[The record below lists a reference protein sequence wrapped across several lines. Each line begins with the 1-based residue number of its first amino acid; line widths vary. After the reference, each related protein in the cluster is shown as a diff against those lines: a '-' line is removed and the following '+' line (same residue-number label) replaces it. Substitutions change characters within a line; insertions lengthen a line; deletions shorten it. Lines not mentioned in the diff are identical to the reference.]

1 MKDNTQAITQDSNT
15 VSQLEKETSFL
26 GNTGENEKKPKKFQ
40 PLNSYKWQGLMWF
53 LVIVACIAF
62 GFIMLRFDSI
72 IKDFQVLLG
81 ILKPIIIGIILA
93 YILNPVM
100 KSFENFFYRIF
111 KKESSDPK
119 VKKQIRSISLLIT
132 IILFLVLIGIL
143 LAAILPDLAV
153 SISNL
158 ITDLP
163 GYVSSF
169 SNWISHLSVDDKYQ
183 VYVQQILD
191 QTEHVET
198 WIKTSLSS
206 QLNEIVATLKAG
218 ILGVFNVLYNF
229 FIGLIVSIY
238 ILSTKEKFKAQS
250 KKLLYAIFQENTS
263 NSILQIARDSDK
275 IFLGFLTGKIIDSA
289 IIGIICFIFLSI
301 FQIPYT
307 LIVSVIVGIT
317 NIIPFF
323 GPYIGGIPSAIL
335 IFLADPKAGIF
346 FILFIVILQQI
357 DGNLIGPKILG
368 NTTGLSAFWVI
379 FSILL
384 GSGLFGFAGMIF
396 GVPVFAVIY
405 HIIHQLVNKRIARKK
420 MPLETDKYADVYRVE
435 QASLIYK
442 TKMQDSDEKVEK
454 LEK

>member
-1 MKDNTQAITQDSNT
+1 MNDKTQAITQDSDT
-15 VSQLEKETSFL
+15 SSQSEKETSFFRS
-26 GNTGENEKKPKKFQ
+26 TGENEKSKKRFQ

-62 GFIMLRFDSI
+62 GFIILRFDSI

-100 KSFENFFYRIF
+100 KSFEKFFYRIF

-119 VKKQIRSISLLIT
+119 TKKQIRSISLLIT
-132 IILFLVLIGIL
+132 IILFLVVIGIL

-169 SNWISHLSVDDKYQ
+169 SNWVSQLSVDDKYQ

-250 KKLLYAIFQENTS
+250 KKLLYAVFQENTS

-275 IFLGFLTGKIIDSA
+275 IFTW
-289 IIGIICFIFLSI
+289 IF
-301 FQIPYT
+301 
-307 LIVSVIVGIT
+307 
-317 NIIPFF
+317 
-323 GPYIGGIPSAIL
+323 
-335 IFLADPKAGIF
+335 
-346 FILFIVILQQI
+346 
-357 DGNLIGPKILG
+357 
-368 NTTGLSAFWVI
+368 
-379 FSILL
+379 
-384 GSGLFGFAGMIF
+384 
-396 GVPVFAVIY
+396 
-405 HIIHQLVNKRIARKK
+405 
-420 MPLETDKYADVYRVE
+420 
-435 QASLIYK
+435 
-442 TKMQDSDEKVEK
+442 
-454 LEK
+454 

>member
-1 MKDNTQAITQDSNT
+1 MKDKIQQKKQQAGVPNQ
-15 VSQLEKETSFL
+15 VEKEPSFFQ
-26 GNTGENEKKPKKFQ
+26 NIGESEKNRKRFQ
-40 PLNSYKWQGLMWF
+40 ELNSYKWQGLMWF

-62 GFIMLRFDSI
+62 GFIVLRLDSI
-72 IKDFQVLLG
+72 IEGFQVLLG
-81 ILKPIIIGIILA
+81 ILKPILIGVILA

-100 KSFENFFYRIF
+100 KSFENFFYRVF
-111 KKESSDPK
+111 KKDNSDPK
-119 VKKQIRSISLLIT
+119 AQKQIRSIALLIT
-132 IILFLVLIGIL
+132 IILFLVIIGIL
-143 LAAILPDLAV
+143 LAAILPDLVV

-158 ITDLP
+158 IADLP
-163 GYVSSF
+163 GYVSSV
-169 SNWISHLSVDDKYQ
+169 SHWISQLSVDDKYQ
-183 VYVQQILD
+183 VYVQQMLD
-191 QTEHVET
+191 QTEHAET
-198 WIKTSLSS
+198 WVKTNLSG
-206 QLNEIVATLKAG
+206 QLNAVVATLRAG
-218 ILGVFNVLYNF
+218 IVSVFNLLYNF

-250 KKLLYAIFQENTS
+250 KKVLYALFQESTS
-263 NSILQIARDSDK
+263 NSILQMARDSNK

-289 IIGIICFIFLSI
+289 IIGVICFIFLSI

-346 FILFIVILQQI
+346 FIVFIIILQQI
-357 DGNLIGPKILG
+357 DGNFIGPKILG

-405 HIIHQLVNKRIARKK
+405 HIIHQLVNKRIAAKK
-420 MPLETDKYADVYRVE
+420 MPLETAKYTEVYRVDH
-435 QASLIYK
+435 ASLVYHQATQSKEK
-442 TKMQDSDEKVEK
+442 TEE
-454 LEK
+454 

>member
-1 MKDNTQAITQDSNT
+1 MKDKTQETDQSSVT
-15 VSQLEKETSFL
+15 PVRSEKESSFFQ
-26 GNTGENEKKPKKFQ
+26 NNRENEKSKKRFQ
-40 PLNSYKWQGLMWF
+40 PLDSYKWQGLMWF
-53 LVIVACIAF
+53 LVIIACIAF
-62 GFIMLRFDSI
+62 GFIVLRFDSI
-72 IKDFQVLLG
+72 VKDFQVLLG
-81 ILKPIIIGIILA
+81 IMKPIIIGIILA

-100 KSFENFFYRIF
+100 KSFEKFFFKIF
-111 KKESSDPK
+111 KKDSSDLK
-119 VKKQIRSISLLIT
+119 AKKQIRSISLLIT

-143 LAAILPDLAV
+143 LAALLPELAL

-158 ITDLP
+158 IRDLP
-163 GYVSSF
+163 GYLSSF

-183 VYVQQILD
+183 VYVQQILN

-206 QLNEIVATLKAG
+206 QFNEIVATVRAG
-218 ILGVFNVLYNF
+218 IVGVFNVLYNF

-250 KKLLYAIFQENTS
+250 KKFLYAIFQENTS
-263 NSILQIARDSDK
+263 NTILQVARDSDK

-289 IIGIICFIFLSI
+289 IIGTICFVFLSI

-307 LIVSVIVGIT
+307 LVVSVIVGIT

-346 FILFIVILQQI
+346 FIIFIMILQQI
-357 DGNLIGPKILG
+357 DGNFIGPKILG

-405 HIIHQLVNKRIARKK
+405 HIIHQLVNKRISSKK

-435 QASLIYK
+435 KASLVYK
-442 TKMQDSDEKVEK
+442 PKVQDKEKKAEK
-454 LEK
+454 LEN

>member
-1 MKDNTQAITQDSNT
+1 MKNKTQETGKNPIASLQP
-15 VSQLEKETSFL
+15 EKEPSYFQSI
-26 GNTGENEKKPKKFQ
+26 GESEKGKKRFQ

-53 LVIVACIAF
+53 LVIIACIAF
-62 GFIMLRFDSI
+62 GFIVLRFDSI
-72 IKDFQVLLG
+72 VKNFQVLLG
-81 ILKPIIIGIILA
+81 IMKPIIIGIILA

-100 KSFENFFYRIF
+100 KSFENFFYKIF
-111 KKESSDPK
+111 KKDSSDLK
-119 VKKQIRSISLLIT
+119 VKKQIRSVSLFIT

-143 LAAILPDLAV
+143 LAALLPELAL

-158 ITDLP
+158 IRDLP
-163 GYVSSF
+163 GYLASF
-169 SNWISHLSVDDKYQ
+169 SNWIAHLSVDDKYQ
-183 VYVQQILD
+183 IYVQQILD

-198 WIKTSLSS
+198 WIKTTLSS
-206 QLNEIVATLKAG
+206 QFNEIVATVRAG
-218 ILGVFNVLYNF
+218 IVGVFNILYNF

-250 KKLLYAIFQENTS
+250 KKVLYAFFQENTS
-263 NSILQIARDSDK
+263 NTILQIARDSDK
-275 IFLGFLTGKIIDSA
+275 IFLGFLSGKIIDSA
-289 IIGIICFIFLSI
+289 IIGMICFIFLSI

-307 LIVSVIVGIT
+307 LVVSVIVGIT

-346 FILFIVILQQI
+346 FIIFIMILQQI

-405 HIIHQLVNKRIARKK
+405 HIIHQLVNKQISSKK
-420 MPLETDKYADVYRVE
+420 MPLETDKYTDVYRVE
-435 QASLIYK
+435 KSSLVYK
-442 TKMQDSDEKVEK
+442 VKVE
-454 LEK
+454 EKE

>member
-1 MKDNTQAITQDSNT
+1 MKDKAQATEQNS
-15 VSQLEKETSFL
+15 VASLQPEKETTYFQSI
-26 GNTGENEKKPKKFQ
+26 GENEKSKKRFQ

-53 LVIVACIAF
+53 LVIIACIAF
-62 GFIMLRFDSI
+62 GFIVLRFDSI
-72 IKDFQVLLG
+72 VKGFQVLLG
-81 ILKPIIIGIILA
+81 IMKPIIIGIILA

-100 KSFENFFYRIF
+100 KSFEKFFYKIF
-111 KKESSDPK
+111 KKDSSDLK
-119 VKKQIRSISLLIT
+119 AKKQIRSISLLIT
-132 IILFLVLIGIL
+132 VILFLVLIGIL
-143 LAAILPDLAV
+143 LAALLPELAL

-158 ITDLP
+158 IRDLP
-163 GYVSSF
+163 GYLASF
-169 SNWISHLSVDDKYQ
+169 SNWIAHLSVDDKYQ
-183 VYVQQILD
+183 IYVQQILD

-198 WIKTSLSS
+198 WIKTTLSS
-206 QLNEIVATLKAG
+206 QFNEIVATVRAG
-218 ILGVFNVLYNF
+218 IVGVFNVVYNF

-250 KKLLYAIFQENTS
+250 KKVLYALFQENTS
-263 NSILQIARDSDK
+263 NTILQVARDSDK
-275 IFLGFLTGKIIDSA
+275 IFLGFLSGKIIDSA
-289 IIGIICFIFLSI
+289 IIGMICFIFLSI
-301 FQIPYT
+301 FKIPYT
-307 LIVSVIVGIT
+307 LVVSVIIGIT

-335 IFLADPKAGIF
+335 IFLADPRAGVF
-346 FILFIVILQQI
+346 FIIFIIVLQQV

-405 HIIHQLVNKRIARKK
+405 HIIHQLVNKRISSKR

-435 QASLIYK
+435 KSSLIYK
-442 TKMQDSDEKVEK
+442 PKTMNKEKKVEK
-454 LEK
+454 SEN

>member
-1 MKDNTQAITQDSNT
+1 MNDKTQAITQDSDT
-15 VSQLEKETSFL
+15 SSQPEKETSFFRS
-26 GNTGENEKKPKKFQ
+26 TGENEKSKKRFQ

-62 GFIMLRFDSI
+62 GFIILRFDSI

-100 KSFENFFYRIF
+100 KSFEKFFYRIF

-119 VKKQIRSISLLIT
+119 AKKQIRSISLLIT
-132 IILFLVLIGIL
+132 IILFLVVIGIL

-158 ITDLP
+158 VTDLP

-250 KKLLYAIFQENTS
+250 KKLLYAVFQENTS

-346 FILFIVILQQI
+346 FIIFIVILQQI

-405 HIIHQLVNKRIARKK
+405 HIIHQLVNKQIARKK

-435 QASLIYK
+435 QASLVYK
-442 TKMQDSDEKVEK
+442 PRTQDIEEKVEE
-454 LEK
+454 LEN

>member
-26 GNTGENEKKPKKFQ
+26 GNIGENEKKQKKFQ